1 MAAFFRARFARV
13 ASKYGGGISEWL
25 AEPNAQ
31 STGSMI
37 ARGEAR
43 EEESGGGSDH
53 RDETCD
59 LGAALNF
66 SMEFISIKCLK
77 HASLQSFTS
86 PTSTSPRAQYNK
98 SCKVGQS

>member
-1 MAAFFRARFARV
+1 M

-25 AEPNAQ
+25 SEPNAQ

-43 EEESGGGSDH
+43 EESGGSSDH

-77 HASLQSFTS
+77 HASLQSFTV
-86 PTSTSPRAQYNK
+86 PRLRVPVFEHNITRAVK
-98 SCKVGQS
+98 LGKA